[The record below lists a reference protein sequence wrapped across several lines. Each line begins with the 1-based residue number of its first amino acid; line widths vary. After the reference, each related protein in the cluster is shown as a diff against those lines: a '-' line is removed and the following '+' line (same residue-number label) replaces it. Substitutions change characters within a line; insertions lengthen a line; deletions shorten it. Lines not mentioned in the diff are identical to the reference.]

1 MAAEQGPE
9 IPAASLGLQLQ
20 WVAEAS
26 AKPGIKMEQAELA
39 RLAPEMEPEE
49 AGGSSPALQ
58 NGTEGPGLSWTEPR
72 CIKEEPEE
80 ELSSRQWE
88 AQWQEF
94 LRTVQAPHSGGEG
107 SPQLPGDGAW
117 GETKPSGSSFEG
129 AAVPSQWAGAVE
141 SRTSLPPGSAQPAT
155 SRPDAASRG
164 NMGQA
169 KDIKMEEVTSSEAHR
184 QLFRQQCYR
193 DAQGPREVY
202 SLLRELCHQWL
213 RPEKHTKEQIV
224 DLLILEQFLAV
235 LPSEMGSWVKE
246 RGSESC
252 VQAVALAE
260 EFLLRHQEAENAGQ
274 QGLRTIAEAAAC
286 VTEGEM
292 QENRVTSG
300 VGGESDQGGKTLKG
314 ETEEKQ
320 AWRTNIAPEGDNVHE
335 VQIKEE
341 HCVGNDRT
349 EFPLCAKNLASW
361 SCLRTDRRMH
371 AGERPFKCANC
382 GESFSS
388 RKSYVIHQRIH
399 TAEKPYKCSDCGK
412 SFRQRIQLTIHQR
425 IHTSEKPFKCSECGR
440 TFRCSSNLTSHRRI
454 HTAEK
459 LFRCS
464 ACGKS
469 FNQSKSLT
477 LHQKIHTGVKR
488 FKCSECGKIFSR
500 SKSLNLHLRIHMGER
515 PYTCSECGK
524 SFSRRISLTLHQRS
538 HTGEKPYMCI
548 LCGKRFSRS
557 SNLGSHKKIHTEGKP
572 YKCLQC
578 GKSYRHSI
586 TLGIH
591 QRSHTGE
598 EPYVCPVCG
607 KRFGH
612 KHHLTSH
619 QKIHTG
625 EKPFACSVCG
635 RNFSHNISLKR
646 HQRIHTGEKPYKCS
660 ECGKDFSRSTNLRSH
675 QRIHTGEK
683 PYTCSECGKS
693 FSRNTSLT
701 NHQRIH
707 TGEKPYKCPEC
718 GKSFSRKTGLTSHQE
733 THKRRN
739 RIGARS
745 VERTSAVTHALTN
758 AKETVEG
765 KIE

>member
-1 MAAEQGPE
+1 MAAE

-20 WVAEAS
+20 WAAEAG
-26 AKPGIKMEQAELA
+26 AETGIKMEQAELA
-39 RLAPEMEPEE
+39 RLAPEMAPE
-49 AGGSSPALQ
+49 GTVCLG
-58 NGTEGPGLSWTEPR
+58 GTEGLRPSWTEPQR
-72 CIKEEPEE
+72 IKEEPEE

-107 SPQLPGDGAW
+107 SPQLSGDGAW
-117 GETKPSGSSFEG
+117 GEVKPSGSSFEG
-129 AAVPSQWAGAVE
+129 AAVPRQWAEAAKN
-141 SRTSLPPGSAQPAT
+141 RTSLP
-155 SRPDAASRG
+155 SRPDAARQG
-164 NMGQA
+164 NIRQA
-169 KDIKMEEVTSSEAHR
+169 KEIKTEDVSSSEAHR
-184 QLFRQQCYR
+184 QLFRQLCYQ

-202 SLLRELCHQWL
+202 GLLRELCHQWL
-213 RPEKHTKEQIV
+213 RPEKHTKEQIL
-224 DLLILEQFLAV
+224 DLVILEQFLAV
-235 LPSEMGSWVKE
+235 LPSGMGSWVKE
-246 RGSESC
+246 RGSEGC
-252 VQAVALAE
+252 VQALALAE
-260 EFLLRHQEAENAGQ
+260 EFLLRHQEAEKAGG

-286 VTEGEM
+286 VTEGEK

-300 VGGESDQGGKTLKG
+300 VGGESDQDGKTLKG
-314 ETEEKQ
+314 ETEAKQ
-320 AWRTNIAPEGDNVHE
+320 AWRTKLVAPEGDNVHE

-341 HCVGNDRT
+341 YCVGNDRT
-349 EFPLCAKNLASW
+349 EFPLCAKNLASR
-361 SCLRTDRRMH
+361 SRLRTDRRMH
-371 AGERPFKCANC
+371 AGEKPFKCADC
-382 GESFSS
+382 GENFSS

-399 TAEKPYKCSDCGK
+399 TGEKPYKCSDCGK

-425 IHTSEKPFKCSECGR
+425 IHTSEKPFTCSECGKN
-440 TFRCSSNLTSHRRI
+440 FRCSSNLISHRRI

-469 FNQSKSLT
+469 FNRSKSLT
-477 LHQKIHTGVKR
+477 LHQKIHMGVKP

-500 SKSLNLHLRIHMGER
+500 SKSLNSHLRVHMGEK

-524 SFSRRISLTLHQRS
+524 SFSRRTSLTLHQRS

-557 SNLGSHKKIHTEGKP
+557 SNLRSHKKIHTEGKP

-598 EPYVCPVCG
+598 EPYMCPVCG

-625 EKPFACSVCG
+625 EKPFACSLCG
-635 RNFSHNISLKR
+635 RSFSHNISLKR

-701 NHQRIH
+701 YHQRIH

-733 THKRRN
+733 THKGRN
-739 RIGARS
+739 CIGARS
-745 VERTSAVTHALTN
+745 VERVSTVTHPLTN

-765 KIE
+765 KME